1 MIALISLQPHI
12 AGSSTNFRRRSFS
25 RARSTATQKS
35 PGLSDKSDVDRGRRS
50 KLDSSPDF
58 SRTPTDVSS
67 TTSVTVSMDKS
78 PQKNG
83 RGGHSDYD
91 TAIDLLKNNPPE
103 QRLDFHLPYSQY
115 LKLEDCWSKIRLA
128 QNISEDQKYPYLA
141 YDSAAEIATVVTVPR
156 ALHEDPAL
164 ELGLMFI
171 EGARE
176 YLSSHGADASL
187 VASVRNSGS
196 TTFKG
201 IYCSYSRSKK
211 QADGT
216 IVYTPFGG
224 HTTIMIAIEVGYSQ
238 DYTAHCRNKDQ
249 WIEGLHVKV
258 CVLVCLDE
266 SPRFRNPRTLNE
278 SVGDVEAEMEKMGR
292 SMAAVIRDQ
301 PQNYYGSIVYRDHK
315 WVGDLTE
322 AFIEVWRANKRQ
334 PIRYQLLQNAWSCNR
349 LPKTIGLKVSD
360 FVPDE
365 DLKAANIPDSSLS
378 FDAILYVDILRRSM
392 QTTAEERY
400 LEFISP

>member
-1 MIALISLQPHI
+1 
-12 AGSSTNFRRRSFS
+12 
-25 RARSTATQKS
+25 
-35 PGLSDKSDVDRGRRS
+35 
-50 KLDSSPDF
+50 
-58 SRTPTDVSS
+58 
-67 TTSVTVSMDKS
+67 MDKS
-78 PQKNG
+78 PQKNE

-91 TAIDLLKNNPPE
+91 TALDLLKNNPPE

-128 QNISEDQKYPYLA
+128 ENISEDQKYPYLA

-156 ALHEDPAL
+156 ALHERAAVQLTPMILDSA
-164 ELGLMFI
+164 EK
-171 EGARE
+171 
-176 YLSSHGADASL
+176 YLYSHGADASL
-187 VASVRNSGS
+187 VRNIGNGGS
-196 TTFKG
+196 TTFNG
-201 IYCSYSRSKK
+201 IYGSYSRSKK

-216 IVYTPFGG
+216 ILYTPFGG

-238 DYTAHCRNKDQ
+238 DYTALCRNKDQ
-249 WIEGLHVKV
+249 WIEGRHVKV

-278 SVGDVEAEMEKMGR
+278 SIGDVEAEMEKMGR
-292 SMAAVIRDQ
+292 SMAESVIRDHSRD
-301 PQNYYGSIVYRDHK
+301 YYGFIEYRDHK

-378 FDAILYVDILRRSM
+378 FDAILYVDLLRRSL

-400 LEFISP
+400 LEFISH

>member
-1 MIALISLQPHI
+1 MDTIV
-12 AGSSTNFRRRSFS
+12 AGSST
-25 RARSTATQKS
+25 TTQNS
-35 PGLSDKSDVDRGRRS
+35 PGLRDQRDQSDVDRGKRS

-58 SRTPTDVSS
+58 SRSPTDVSS
-67 TTSVTVSMDKS
+67 TTTVTMSMDKS
-78 PQKNG
+78 PQKNE
-83 RGGHSDYD
+83 RGGLSDYD
-91 TAIDLLKNNPPE
+91 RAIDLLKNNPPE
-103 QRLDFHLPYSQY
+103 QRLDFHLPYFQY
-115 LKLEDCWSKIRLA
+115 LKLEDCWSKMRLA
-128 QNISEDQKYPYLA
+128 ENIPEDQKYPYLA

-156 ALHEDPAL
+156 DLHEGPAL
-164 ELGLMFI
+164 ELGMMFMN
-171 EGARE
+171 GARD

-187 VASVRNSGS
+187 VRCVHNAGS

-201 IYCSYSRSKK
+201 IYGSYARSKK
-211 QADGT
+211 QADGA

-238 DYTAHCRNKDQ
+238 DYTALCRNKDQ
-249 WIEGLHVKV
+249 WIEGRHVKV
-258 CVLVCLDE
+258 CVLVRLDE

-278 SVGDVEAEMEKMGR
+278 SIVDVEAEMEKMGR
-292 SMAAVIRDQ
+292 SMAESVIRDHSRG
-301 PQNYYGSIVYRDHK
+301 YYGSIEYRDHK

-322 AFIEVWRANKRQ
+322 VFIEVWRVNKRQ
-334 PIRYQLLQNAWSCNR
+334 PVRYQPLQNAWSCNR

-360 FVPDE
+360 FVP

-378 FDAILYVDILRRSM
+378 FDAILYVDILRRSL